1 MRATLQVELAGPA
14 FQRRKVSM
22 SDSGSSKAESP
33 SPLST
38 AGKYIIIVSAFLGWF
53 FGGMHM
59 AITSL
64 AMGSAAEEL
73 LVKTGFGVVTESDRV
88 AADRL
93 IGEFD
98 SDGDDHLSPTEAK
111 SAGIRQPSDDESAA
125 LSVEDLIEHSRRS
138 RLDTAGSRW
147 FGFYVCAFLF
157 GAALGGLV
165 FGRIGDRFGRVIG
178 MGSSICVYSTVSL
191 LAYFVQ
197 SPEQLWIARF
207 LVCMGVGG
215 MWPNGVALMSEA
227 WAGVS
232 RPMLAGVIGTAANV
246 GIFLTNVLARLDGF
260 EVTVESW
267 RWVMLLG
274 GSPIVLGVLVFFA
287 VPESP
292 KWLTDRR
299 RREAGEA
306 GDAGASDQAA
316 TAPVST
322 WEVFKS
328 PLLGVTLVG
337 ILLATVPLLGGWGS
351 ANWAIKWA
359 DQVGRETGDPGL
371 KADVGMARSL
381 TGIIGSFLGGWI
393 ASILGRRQS
402 YFAASV
408 IALGSAQYLFWS
420 LSPEQTS
427 FVVWF
432 AVLGL
437 FSGFYFGWLPL
448 FLPELFE
455 TRVRSTGAGVCF
467 NFGRIITAITVF
479 ATSLLMTTFENDYSL
494 IGRITSLIYLLG
506 AIGICLLPKH
516 VGGEIRD

>member
-1 MRATLQVELAGPA
+1 MTNLGPGT
-14 FQRRKVSM
+14 Q
-22 SDSGSSKAESP
+22 P
-33 SPLST
+33 SPLKLTST
-38 AGKYIIIVSAFLGWF
+38 GQTIIIVTAFLGWF

-64 AMGSAAEEL
+64 AMGSAAESL
-73 LVKTGFGVVTESDRV
+73 LVQTGFGEVAEADKEAAQAQLVNFES
-88 AADRL
+88 ADT
-93 IGEFD
+93 GATGD
-98 SDGDDHLSPTEAK
+98 TSDSPTL
-111 SAGIRQPSDDESAA
+111 DE
-125 LSVEDLIEHSRRS
+125 LIEQERKKRVDAASS
-138 RLDTAGSRW
+138 SW

-165 FGRIGDRFGRVIG
+165 FGGIGDRYGRVVG
-178 MGSSICVYSTVSL
+178 MGASICVYSGTSL

-197 SPEQLWIARF
+197 SPEQLWAARF
-207 LVCMGVGG
+207 VVCMGVGG

-227 WAGVS
+227 WEGVS
-232 RPMLAGVIGTAANV
+232 RPVLSGVIGTSANV
-246 GIFLTNVLARLDGF
+246 GIFLTALVARNIDI
-260 EVTVESW
+260 TVESW
-267 RWVMLLG
+267 RWVMLMGGAPIILG
-274 GSPIVLGVLVFFA
+274 LLVFFI

-292 KWLTDRR
+292 RWLASRKQSDSN
-299 RREAGEA
+299 
-306 GDAGASDQAA
+306 DDASDEAVEQAA
-316 TAPVST
+316 AVST
-322 WEVFKS
+322 WDVFKP

-359 DQVGRETGDPGL
+359 DQVGRDLGDPGL

-381 TGIIGSFLGGWI
+381 TGIIGSLLGGWI
-393 ASILGRRQS
+393 ASVLGRRLS
-402 YFAASV
+402 YFVASV
-408 IALGSAQYLFWS
+408 VALGSAQYLFWL

-427 FVVWF
+427 FLIWF
-432 AVLGL
+432 AILGL

-479 ATSLLMTTFENDYSL
+479 ATALLITAFNNDYGM
-494 IGRITSLIYLLG
+494 IGRVTSILYLLG
-506 AIGICLLPKH
+506 AIGICLVPRG

>member
-1 MRATLQVELAGPA
+1 MTNPGPDTQA
-14 FQRRKVSM
+14 SRLK
-22 SDSGSSKAESP
+22 
-33 SPLST
+33 LTST
-38 AGKYIIIVSAFLGWF
+38 GQTIIIVTAFLGWF

-64 AMGSAAEEL
+64 AMGSAAESL
-73 LVKTGFGVVTESDRV
+73 LVQTGFGEVAEADKEAAQAQLVHFES
-88 AADRL
+88 ADA
-93 IGEFD
+93 GET
-98 SDGDDHLSPTEAK
+98 GDTIDSPTL
-111 SAGIRQPSDDESAA
+111 DE
-125 LSVEDLIEHSRRS
+125 LIEQERKKRVDAASS
-138 RLDTAGSRW
+138 SW

-165 FGRIGDRFGRVIG
+165 FGGIGDRYGRVVG
-178 MGSSICVYSTVSL
+178 MGASICVYSGTSL

-197 SPEQLWIARF
+197 SPEQLWAARF
-207 LVCMGVGG
+207 VVCMGVGG

-227 WAGVS
+227 WEGVS
-232 RPMLAGVIGTAANV
+232 RPVLSGVIGTSANV
-246 GIFLTNVLARLDGF
+246 GIFLTALVARNVDI
-260 EVTVESW
+260 TVESW
-267 RWVMLLG
+267 RWVMLMGGAPIILG
-274 GSPIVLGVLVFFA
+274 LLVFFI

-292 KWLTDRR
+292 RWLASRKQSDSNDDAPD
-299 RREAGEA
+299 EAVE
-306 GDAGASDQAA
+306 QAA
-316 TAPVST
+316 AVST
-322 WEVFKS
+322 WDVFKP

-359 DQVGRETGDPGL
+359 DQVGRDLGDPGL

-381 TGIIGSFLGGWI
+381 TGIIGSLLGGWI
-393 ASILGRRQS
+393 ASVLGRRLS
-402 YFAASV
+402 YFVASV
-408 IALGSAQYLFWS
+408 VALGSAQYLFWL

-427 FVVWF
+427 FLIWF
-432 AVLGL
+432 AILGL

-479 ATSLLMTTFENDYSL
+479 ATALLITAFNNDYGM
-494 IGRITSLIYLLG
+494 IGRVTSIIYLLG
-506 AIGICLLPKH
+506 AIGICLVPRG

>member
-1 MRATLQVELAGPA
+1 MNPGPDT
-14 FQRRKVSM
+14 QS
-22 SDSGSSKAESP
+22 
-33 SPLST
+33 SPLKLTST
-38 AGKYIIIVSAFLGWF
+38 GQTIIIVTAFLGWF

-64 AMGSAAEEL
+64 AMGSAAESL
-73 LVKTGFGVVTESDRV
+73 LVQTGFGEVTE
-88 AADRL
+88 ADR
-93 IGEFD
+93 
-98 SDGDDHLSPTEAK
+98 EA
-111 SAGIRQPSDDESAA
+111 AGNQLVHFESADA
-125 LSVEDLIEHSRRS
+125 DSTSDSGDPPTLDELTEQERKRRVDAAS
-138 RLDTAGSRW
+138 SSW

-165 FGRIGDRFGRVIG
+165 FGGVGDRYGRVVG
-178 MGSSICVYSTVSL
+178 MGASICVYSGTSL

-197 SPEQLWIARF
+197 SPEQLWAARF
-207 LVCMGVGG
+207 VVCMGVGG

-227 WAGVS
+227 WEGVS
-232 RPMLAGVIGTAANV
+232 RPVLSGVIGTSANV
-246 GIFLTNVLARLDGF
+246 GIFLTALIARNVDI
-260 EVTVESW
+260 TVESW
-267 RWVMLLG
+267 RWVMLMGGAPIILG
-274 GSPIVLGVLVFFA
+274 LLVFFV

-292 KWLTDRR
+292 RWLASRKPSDSNDDGPD
-299 RREAGEA
+299 EAVA
-306 GDAGASDQAA
+306 DAAA
-316 TAPVST
+316 VST
-322 WEVFKS
+322 WDVFKP

-359 DQVGRETGDPGL
+359 DQVGRDLDNPGL

-381 TGIIGSFLGGWI
+381 TGIIGSLLGGWI
-393 ASILGRRQS
+393 ASVLGRRLS
-402 YFAASV
+402 YFVASV
-408 IALGSAQYLFWS
+408 VALGSAQYLFWM

-427 FVVWF
+427 FLIWF
-432 AVLGL
+432 GILGL

-479 ATSLLMTTFENDYSL
+479 ATALLITAFNNDYGM
-494 IGRITSLIYLLG
+494 IGRVTSIIYLLG
-506 AIGICLLPKH
+506 AIGICLVPRG

>member
-1 MRATLQVELAGPA
+1 MTNPGPN
-14 FQRRKVSM
+14 
-22 SDSGSSKAESP
+22 SDSSSLK
-33 SPLST
+33 LSST
-38 AGKYIIIVSAFLGWF
+38 GQTIIIVTAFLGWF

-64 AMGSAAEEL
+64 AMGSAAESL
-73 LVKTGFGVVTESDRV
+73 LVQTGFGEVFE
-88 AADRL
+88 ADRAAAQNRL
-93 IGEFD
+93 VHFD
-98 SDGDDHLSPTEAK
+98 STDGDSTSETSDP
-111 SAGIRQPSDDESAA
+111 PSLDE
-125 LSVEDLIEHSRRS
+125 LIEQERKKRVDAASS
-138 RLDTAGSRW
+138 SW

-165 FGRIGDRFGRVIG
+165 FGGIGDRYGRVVG
-178 MGSSICVYSTVSL
+178 MGASICVYSGTSL

-197 SPEQLWIARF
+197 SPEQLWAARF
-207 LVCMGVGG
+207 VVCMGVGG

-227 WAGVS
+227 WEGVS
-232 RPMLAGVIGTAANV
+232 RPVLSGVIGTSANV
-246 GIFLTNVLARLDGF
+246 GIFLTALVARNVDI
-260 EVTVESW
+260 TVASW
-267 RWVMLLG
+267 RWVMLMGGAPIILG
-274 GSPIVLGVLVFFA
+274 LLVFFI

-292 KWLTDRR
+292 RWLASRKQSDSSDD
-299 RREAGEA
+299 EPNESGENT
-306 GDAGASDQAA
+306 SS
-316 TAPVST
+316 VST
-322 WEVFKS
+322 WDVFKP

-359 DQVGRETGDPGL
+359 DQVGRDLGNPGL

-381 TGIIGSFLGGWI
+381 TGIIGSLLGGWI
-393 ASILGRRQS
+393 ASVLGRRLS
-402 YFAASV
+402 YFVASV
-408 IALGSAQYLFWS
+408 VALGSAQYLFWM

-427 FVVWF
+427 FLIWF
-432 AVLGL
+432 GILGL

-479 ATSLLMTTFENDYSL
+479 ATALLITAFNNDYGM
-494 IGRITSLIYLLG
+494 IGRVTSVIYLLG
-506 AIGICLLPKH
+506 AIGICLVPRG

>member
-1 MRATLQVELAGPA
+1 VTNPGPA
-14 FQRRKVSM
+14 TQSAALK
-22 SDSGSSKAESP
+22 
-33 SPLST
+33 LTST
-38 AGKYIIIVSAFLGWF
+38 GQTIIIVTAFLGWF

-64 AMGSAAEEL
+64 AMGSAAESL
-73 LVKTGFGVVTESDRV
+73 LVQTGFGEV
-88 AADRL
+88 AEADR
-93 IGEFD
+93 
-98 SDGDDHLSPTEAK
+98 EA
-111 SAGIRQPSDDESAA
+111 AQAQLVHFESADTDA
-125 LSVEDLIEHSRRS
+125 TSETSDPLTLDELIEQERKNRVDAASS
-138 RLDTAGSRW
+138 SW

-165 FGRIGDRFGRVIG
+165 FGGIGDRYGRVVG
-178 MGSSICVYSTVSL
+178 MGASICVYSGTSL

-197 SPEQLWIARF
+197 SPEQLWAARF
-207 LVCMGVGG
+207 VVCMGVGG

-227 WAGVS
+227 WEGVS
-232 RPMLAGVIGTAANV
+232 RPVLSGVIGTSANV
-246 GIFLTNVLARLDGF
+246 GIFLTALVARNIDI
-260 EVTVESW
+260 TVESW
-267 RWVMLLG
+267 RWVMLMGGAPIILG
-274 GSPIVLGVLVFFA
+274 LLVFFI

-292 KWLTDRR
+292 RWLASRKQSDGNDGGPD
-299 RREAGEA
+299 EAT
-306 GDAGASDQAA
+306 GDAAA
-316 TAPVST
+316 VST
-322 WEVFKS
+322 WDVFKP

-359 DQVGRETGDPGL
+359 DQVGRDLGDPGL

-381 TGIIGSFLGGWI
+381 TGIIGSLLGGWI
-393 ASILGRRQS
+393 ASVLGRRLS
-402 YFAASV
+402 YFVASV
-408 IALGSAQYLFWS
+408 VALGSAQYLFWL

-427 FVVWF
+427 FLIWF
-432 AVLGL
+432 AILGL

-479 ATSLLMTTFENDYSL
+479 ATALLITAFNNDYGM
-494 IGRITSLIYLLG
+494 IGRVTSIIYLLG
-506 AIGICLLPKH
+506 AIGICLVPRG